1 MVLSS
6 VTINNYKSYA
16 VETTINCSKLNV
28 LAGTNSSGKTSF
40 IESLLILGQLR
51 DVNFFNGHLKKLGDI
66 SNLKNK
72 QLSSNEINFIYKFDD
87 RDFNLSINDINPSKI
102 DEDEFNLI
110 YLAAERIGIQDS
122 YPKNR
127 DEKLFDA
134 DGRGLISLL
143 FERKDDKSFVKDN
156 TSLFTKDNP
165 VFTEFENLYFFEN
178 DPEEQIKLSLQG
190 KKYVDYTNEN
200 GTFLNIVNMW
210 FQELTGY
217 TVEIRQMSSQLLQL
231 IYQKDGYE
239 FEPQHVGTGI
249 TFILFQLI
257 ALMATPKDYI
267 VIIENPEIH
276 LHPSLQSQLM
286 YFYRWI
292 SNEERQIFIETH
304 SDHIFNVA
312 KYFKFKKDNC
322 IVNFFKIEEMKS
334 AEHGTLNTVVV
345 KEVQLD
351 SEGNILDYPDGL
363 FDQYLID
370 NSRFYK
376 EVFKENGL
384 GRGSLGKS

>member
-190 KKYVDYTNEN
+190 K
-200 GTFLNIVNMW
+200 NM
-210 FQELTGY
+210 
-217 TVEIRQMSSQLLQL
+217 L
-231 IYQKDGYE
+231 II
-239 FEPQHVGTGI
+239 P
-249 TFILFQLI
+249 
-257 ALMATPKDYI
+257 MR
-267 VIIENPEIH
+267 
-276 LHPSLQSQLM
+276 M
-286 YFYRWI
+286 
-292 SNEERQIFIETH
+292 
-304 SDHIFNVA
+304 
-312 KYFKFKKDNC
+312 
-322 IVNFFKIEEMKS
+322 
-334 AEHGTLNTVVV
+334 
-345 KEVQLD
+345 
-351 SEGNILDYPDGL
+351 GL
-363 FDQYLID
+363 F
-370 NSRFYK
+370 
-376 EVFKENGL
+376 
-384 GRGSLGKS
+384 